1 MSGHFSA
8 RADSPTMK
16 RATRAYVECL
26 MDEVLPDLRLTARG
40 CGYALALHGSLAR
53 DIDLIAI
60 PWAEQADDPDYLLD
74 RLCGVLSG
82 KLGRALRE
90 KAWTDKP
97 HGRRACTI
105 ILPGMCPEIDFSVMP
120 RIEKEGEQA

>member
-1 MSGHFSA
+1 M
-8 RADSPTMK
+8 
-16 RATRAYVECL
+16 
-26 MDEVLPDLRLTARG
+26 
-40 CGYALALHGSLAR
+40 AR

-60 PWAEQADDPDYLLD
+60 PWSERADDPDFLLN

-82 KLGRALRE
+82 KVGRALCE

-97 HGRRACTI
+97 HGRRANTI

-120 RIEKEGEQA
+120 RIESKGE